1 VLCVPGGQATHILTK
16 TNNIIQEKKLKEKKK
31 RKKMLIPIREITL
44 FVSDFDI

>member
-31 RKKMLIPIREITL
+31 MLIPIREITL